1 MLKKNAGVLCG
12 VLVSLCAGGVSAQ
25 RYTDERYDL
34 ALIQQESSI
43 EPDGVAGGD
52 NVGASLAMSMQ
63 YIVVG
68 TPGRE
73 VDGVSDAGC
82 VYVYD
87 TQTQALL
94 YTLTSPTPGV
104 GDEFGFAVALDGDLL
119 CVGVPNDDQL
129 VEDGGAVF
137 LFDLSTGIML
147 EKLLPDNPDAFDRFG
162 ISVAVNTEYIAA
174 GNLNDNDAG
183 QFVGSIEV
191 FDRVSH
197 AHIGKLLPDDPSDLT
212 GVGRRIAMNG
222 DGLVAG
228 AAFSNLGG
236 VDAGAALLFELSTMS
251 HVYTVQGGDTASG
264 DQFGGAVAITDDRI
278 YVGAENN
285 DDYGVDGG
293 AVYMFDRATGEELV
307 QMWPHDFDQGNSFG
321 SAIHVDGDRL
331 IIGARKNDTEG
342 INRGRVYLFNARTGQ
357 LQASFQRDAAF
368 NNDQLGVA
376 LAALGDEVIASS
388 VRARADGNL
397 GGKVY
402 RFTIGNERYPD
413 RIFEGEDCSNFNY
426 NMLGE
431 AIDIDGD
438 TLVASGSNAGFCFG
452 AGPGV
457 YVYDI
462 PTMTRLHVITNN
474 PGTSGN
480 WFGESIAVGD
490 GVIAV
495 GAPYDSTI
503 EDRAGVVY
511 LYDQGSGAF
520 LMELRPDDIEGH
532 DEFGASLDIDGG
544 VLAVGCKYVDDGDVP
559 GTGGVYLYALPSG
572 EFIRKQVSPT
582 PGNADEFGWDV
593 HLDNGMLLVGSPRD
607 DDLFVG
613 RGAAFLFDVQS
624 GEHLRTYLPYDTDDT
639 FPDEF
644 GRSVFMRDGVV
655 IVGDPYATVPDSEG
669 DPVDEAGQVH
679 VFDRD
684 TGNEL
689 ARLHAETPY
698 AEQLFGWSVG
708 ADGDA
713 IYAGTWRLYGFNSN
727 YGPDNPRVER
737 FDATTFERMSQ
748 VLASYSFD
756 ETYFGRSIA
765 VSDAYTAI
773 GMSNGHYQYAPIPEL
788 GGTVFV
794 YDNPQGDTCTV
805 DLNNDGEL
813 NFFDV
818 SAFIV
823 AFSQGDLGVDFTG
836 DGELNFFDVSAF
848 IIAYSKGC
856 P

>member
-1 MLKKNAGVLCG
+1 MLKKNACVLCG
-12 VLVSLCAGGVSAQ
+12 VLVSLCAAGVSAQ

-34 ALIQQESSI
+34 ALIQQQSSI
-43 EPDGVAGGD
+43 EPDDVAGGD
-52 NVGASLAMSMQ
+52 NVGASLAMSTQ
-63 YIVVG
+63 YIVVA

-87 TQTQALL
+87 TQTEALL

-104 GDEFGFAVALDGDLL
+104 DDEFGFAVALDGDLL

-137 LFDLSTGIML
+137 LFDLSTGVML

-162 ISVAVNTEYIAA
+162 ISVAVNAEYIAV
-174 GNLNDNDAG
+174 GNLNDNDVG

-197 AHIGKLLPDDPSDLT
+197 AHKGKLLPDDPSDLT
-212 GVGRRIAMNG
+212 GVGRRIAIKG

-228 AAFSNLGG
+228 AAFSDLGG
-236 VDAGAALLFELSTMS
+236 VDAGAALLFDLSTMS

-264 DQFGGAVAITDDRI
+264 DQFGGVVAISDDRF

-285 DDYGVDGG
+285 DYYGVDGG

-307 QMWPHDFDQGNSFG
+307 QMWPHDFDNANGFG
-321 SAIHVDGDRL
+321 GALHVDGDRL

-342 INRGRVYLFNARTGQ
+342 TNRGRVYLFNARTGQ
-357 LQASFQRDAAF
+357 LQASFQRDAVF
-368 NNDQLGVA
+368 NNDQFGEAVA
-376 LAALGDEVIASS
+376 VLGDEVIASS
-388 VRARADGNL
+388 IRARASGNL

-402 RFTIGNERYPD
+402 RFTIGDERYPD
-413 RIFEGEDCSNFNY
+413 RIFEGADCSNYNY

-438 TLVASGSNAGFCFG
+438 TLVASGSEAGLCFDG
-452 AGPGV
+452 GPGV

-462 PTMTRLHVITNN
+462 PTMTRLHVITGN

-511 LYDQGSGAF
+511 LYDQVSGAF
-520 LMELRPDDIEGH
+520 LMELRPDDIERL
-532 DEFGASLDIDGG
+532 DEFGASVDINEG
-544 VLAVGCKYVDDGDVP
+544 VLAVGCKYVDHEDIS
-559 GTGGVYLYALPSG
+559 GTGAVYLYALPSG
-572 EFIRKQVSPT
+572 DLIRKQISPT
-582 PGNADEFGWDV
+582 PGNVDEFGWDV

-639 FPDEF
+639 VPDEF
-644 GRSVFMRDGVV
+644 GRSVFMRDGIV

-669 DPVDEAGQVH
+669 DSVGEAGQVH

-684 TGNEL
+684 TGDEL

-698 AEQLFGWSVG
+698 TEQLFGWSVG
-708 ADGDA
+708 IDGDT
-713 IYAGTWRLYGFNSN
+713 IYAGTWRRFNFN
-727 YGPDNPRVER
+727 TYFGPDDPRVER
-737 FDATTFERMSQ
+737 YDATTYERKPQM
-748 VLASYSFD
+748 LASYSFD

-765 VSDAYTAI
+765 VSDEYTAI

-794 YDNPQGDTCTV
+794 YDKPQGNTCPV

-836 DGELNFFDVSAF
+836 DGSLNFFDVSAF
-848 IIAYSKGC
+848 IIAYTEGC